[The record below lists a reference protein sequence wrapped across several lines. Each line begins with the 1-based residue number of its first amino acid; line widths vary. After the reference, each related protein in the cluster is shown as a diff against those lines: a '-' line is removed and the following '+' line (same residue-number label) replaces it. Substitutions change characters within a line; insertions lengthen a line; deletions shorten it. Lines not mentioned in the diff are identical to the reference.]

1 MSLFIACSFWA
12 DPSDFERCLFTNHK
26 LIVIQVLLE
35 TETRDSV
42 MQISISVML
51 KKDLGGNTDL
61 MQVLLETE
69 TRDSVMQI
77 SIVLC

>member
-26 LIVIQVLLE
+26 LIQVLLE

-51 KKDLGGNTDL
+51 KRDFGGNTDL
-61 MQVLLETE
+61 LET
-69 TRDSVMQI
+69 M
-77 SIVLC
+77 